1 MPLTKTYALILESQG
16 FKEEALSIYQKLL
29 KKSPNN
35 KEIIE
40 SINRLTKRK
49 KFKDVNILKLKEFE
63 NIDENSRFEFE
74 KYLSEI
80 RWI

>member
-16 FKEEALSIYQKLL
+16 FKKEALSIYQKLL
-29 KKSPNN
+29 EKSPND

-63 NIDENSRFEFE
+63 NIDENSRFKFE
-74 KYLSEI
+74 KYLKEI

>member
-1 MPLTKTYALILESQG
+1 MPLTKTYALILEFQG

-29 KKSPNN
+29 EKYPND
-35 KEIIE
+35 KEIID

-74 KYLSEI
+74 KYLKEI
-80 RWI
+80 RWT

>member
-29 KKSPNN
+29 EKFPND

-74 KYLSEI
+74 KYLKEI
-80 RWI
+80 RWT